1 MLYLYT
7 TYGNVRN
14 HRPPLKPSASM
25 PTALG
30 RREVRLDADA
40 DVALTTFSRLES
52 GALVLR
58 GGGAKATREARGLRC
73 GCWLAVA
80 IWSMRELIS

>member
-1 MLYLYT
+1 
-7 TYGNVRN
+7 
-14 HRPPLKPSASM
+14 M